1 MVGNRRRK
9 QFRTIYRA
17 IVAFYVLAGIFL
29 LPVTGFCVET
39 DTKEIIEK
47 AAQNAPWKTVAKA
60 EFKSRRPDQEKG
72 ATKVYFMMFVVDIA
86 SINAANQN
94 FAINIFLRLR
104 WKDRRLANPQ
114 ESTRQIPLA
123 EVWSPQ
129 VFIANRQGVI
139 SKSLPEVVQIDPDGT
154 VTYRQRYTGRLAQP
168 LTLTNFPMDKH
179 TFAIHFLSAGGHG
192 PDELEFLPGTLQSDS
207 ALTGGAIAKGLSLPD
222 WKLLGY
228 ETLALPYQP
237 IKEVNVAGF
246 ALHFEAER
254 YATYYIWQVLLT
266 MVLIVVMSWTAFWV
280 QRDHVGVRI
289 GITTSSMLTMIAH
302 RFILASQLP
311 RLSYMTRMD
320 YFTVG
325 STFLV
330 FLALVVAVAISYLS
344 TINRNQTAKRMDLWA
359 RGAFP
364 VVFLLLLGWF
374 LFWWF

>member
-72 ATKVYFMMFVVDIA
+72 ATKVYFMIFVMDIA

-114 ESTRQIPLA
+114 GSTRQIPLA
-123 EVWSPQ
+123 EVWNPQ
-129 VFIANRQGVI
+129 VLIANRQGLI
-139 SKSLPEVVQIDPDGT
+139 SKSLPEVVQVDPDGT
-154 VTYRQRYTGRLAQP
+154 VTYRQRYTGKLSQP
-168 LTLTNFPMDKH
+168 LKLTNFPMDKH
-179 TFAIHFLSAGGHG
+179 TFAIHFLSAGGYG

-207 ALTGGAIAKGLSLPD
+207 AVTGGAIAKELSLPD

-246 ALHFEAER
+246 ALHFEAQR
-254 YATYYIWQVLLT
+254 YATYYIWQVLFT
-266 MVLIVVMSWTAFWV
+266 MVLIVMMSWAAFWV

-289 GITTSSMLTMIAH
+289 GIATSSMLTMIAH

-344 TINRNQTAKRMDLWA
+344 TINRNQTAKQADLWA
-359 RGAFP
+359 RCAFP

-374 LFWWF
+374 VFW

>member
-1 MVGNRRRK
+1 VVGNRRRK
-9 QFRTIYRA
+9 QFRSIYRA
-17 IVAFYVLAGIFL
+17 IIAFYVLAGIFS

-47 AAQNAPWKTVAKA
+47 AGQNAPWKTVAKA
-60 EFKSRRPDQEKG
+60 GFKSRRPDQEKG
-72 ATKVYFMMFVVDIA
+72 ATKVYFMIFVKDIA
-86 SINAANQN
+86 SISAANQN

-104 WKDRRLANPQ
+104 WKDRRLAIPQ
-114 ESTRQIPLA
+114 GSTREIPLA
-123 EVWSPQ
+123 EVWNPQ
-129 VFIANRQGVI
+129 VFITNQQGVI

-154 VTYRQRYTGRLAQP
+154 VTYRQRYTGRLSQP
-168 LTLTNFPMDKH
+168 LKLTNFPMDKH

-207 ALTGGAIAKGLSLPD
+207 ALTGGAIAKELSLPD

-246 ALHFEAER
+246 ALHFEAQR

-289 GITTSSMLTMIAH
+289 GITTSSMLTLIAH
-302 RFILASQLP
+302 RFVLASQLP

-344 TINRNQTAKRMDLWA
+344 TIDRNQTAKQTDLWA
-359 RGAFP
+359 RCVFP

-374 LFWWF
+374 LFW

>member
-72 ATKVYFMMFVVDIA
+72 ATKVYFMIFVMDIA

-114 ESTRQIPLA
+114 GSTRQIPLA
-123 EVWSPQ
+123 EVWNPQ
-129 VFIANRQGVI
+129 VLIANRQGLI
-139 SKSLPEVVQIDPDGT
+139 SKSLPEVVQVDPDGT
-154 VTYRQRYTGRLAQP
+154 VTYRQRYTGKLSQP
-168 LTLTNFPMDKH
+168 LKLTNFPMDKH
-179 TFAIHFLSAGGHG
+179 TFAIHFLSAGGYG

-207 ALTGGAIAKGLSLPD
+207 AVTGGAIAKELSLPD

-246 ALHFEAER
+246 ALHFEAQR
-254 YATYYIWQVLLT
+254 YATYYIWQVLFT
-266 MVLIVVMSWTAFWV
+266 MVLIVMMSWAAFWV

-289 GITTSSMLTMIAH
+289 GIATSSMLTMIAH

-344 TINRNQTAKRMDLWA
+344 TINRNQTAKQADLWA
-359 RGAFP
+359 RCAFP

-374 LFWWF
+374 LFW

>member
-60 EFKSRRPDQEKG
+60 EFISRRPDQEKG

-129 VFIANRQGVI
+129 VLIANRQGVI

-154 VTYRQRYTGRLAQP
+154 VTYRQRYTGRLSQP
-168 LTLTNFPMDKH
+168 LKLTNFPMDKH

-192 PDELEFLPGTLQSDS
+192 PDELEFLPDILQSDS
-207 ALTGGAIAKGLSLPD
+207 ALTGGAIAKELSLPD

-266 MVLIVVMSWTAFWV
+266 MVLIVMMSWAAFWV
-280 QRDHVGVRI
+280 QLDHVGVRI

-330 FLALVVAVAISYLS
+330 FLALVVVVAISYLS
-344 TINRNQTAKRMDLWA
+344 TINRNQTAKRTDLWA

-374 LFWWF
+374 LFW

>member
-47 AAQNAPWKTVAKA
+47 AGQNAPWKTVAKA
-60 EFKSRRPDQEKG
+60 EFKTRRPDQGKG
-72 ATKVYFMMFVVDIA
+72 ATKVYFMMFVLDIF

-139 SKSLPEVVQIDPDGT
+139 SKSLPEVVQVDPDGT
-154 VTYRQRYTGRLAQP
+154 VTYRQRYTGKLSQP
-168 LTLTNFPMDKH
+168 LKLTNFPMDKH

-207 ALTGGAIAKGLSLPD
+207 ALNGGAIAKELSLPD

-246 ALHFEAER
+246 ALHFEAQR

-266 MVLIVVMSWTAFWV
+266 MVLIVMMSWAAFWV
-280 QRDHVGVRI
+280 QLDHVGVRM

-344 TINRNQTAKRMDLWA
+344 TINRNQTAKRTDLWA
-359 RGAFP
+359 RCFFP

-374 LFWWF
+374 LFW

>member
-1 MVGNRRRK
+1 VVGNRRRK

-47 AAQNAPWKTVAKA
+47 AGQNAPWKTVAKA
-60 EFKSRRPDQEKG
+60 EFQIRRPDQGKG
-72 ATKVYFMMFVVDIA
+72 ATKVYFMMFVLDIF

-129 VFIANRQGVI
+129 VLIANRQGVI

-154 VTYRQRYTGRLAQP
+154 VTYRQRYTGRLSQP
-168 LTLTNFPMDKH
+168 LKLTNFPMDKH

-192 PDELEFLPGTLQSDS
+192 PDELEFLPGTFQSDS
-207 ALTGGAIAKGLSLPD
+207 ALTGGAIAKELSLSD

-246 ALHFEAER
+246 ALHFEAQR

-266 MVLIVVMSWTAFWV
+266 MVLIVMMSWAAFWV
-280 QRDHVGVRI
+280 QLDHVGVRI

-330 FLALVVAVAISYLS
+330 FLALVVAVTISYLS
-344 TINRNQTAKRMDLWA
+344 TINRNQTAKWTDLLA
-359 RGAFP
+359 RCVFP

-374 LFWWF
+374 LFW